1 MALVPWGGKYAD
13 LLHCLRSQRANQLT
27 GGDYPGVCE
36 AVLPMPGRAMRPHL
50 GVRVDVQTLPPSAD
64 AAPGN
69 SPDGTNPEFAG
80 GTTAGAISAGRH
92 LATRLTV
99 GTAPHISCRS
109 RITPTQCHQRALFRI
124 RGPHIAMPAPQAYKP
139 PTKSQLM
146 LTISVRRNPRSGRLS
161 DKFAPKNLSSADRSS
176 SRPQPVKFATRLG
189 APDYRFVPAGSP
201 AQRAGY
207 PAWVQGTALPLG
219 GRVARD
225 PHKKLS
231 AAN

>member
-80 GTTAGAISAGRH
+80 GTAAGAISAGRH

-99 GTAPHISCRS
+99 GTAPPISCRIQ
-109 RITPTQCHQRALFRI
+109 ITPTQCHQRALFRI

-139 PTKSQLM
+139 PAQSLLI
-146 LTISVRRNPRSGRLS
+146 LTIVARRNPRSGRLPVKS
-161 DKFAPKNLSSADRSS
+161 EPKNRS
-176 SRPQPVKFATRLG
+176 RAAQTCPRTPPVKFATRLG
-189 APDYRFVPAGSP
+189 APNYRFVPVRSP
-201 AQRAGY
+201 ARSAGY
-207 PAWVQGTALPLG
+207 LTWVQGTALPLG
-219 GRVARD
+219 GRVARA
-225 PHKKLS
+225 PQ
-231 AAN
+231 